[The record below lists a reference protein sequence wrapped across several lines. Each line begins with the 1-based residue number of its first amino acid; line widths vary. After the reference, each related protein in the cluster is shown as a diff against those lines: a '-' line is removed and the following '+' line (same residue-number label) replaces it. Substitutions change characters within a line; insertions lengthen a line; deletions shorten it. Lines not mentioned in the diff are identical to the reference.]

1 MLVGARKHYTI
12 RLPGGKELKLGDR
25 TYVMGVVNV
34 TPDSFSDGGKF
45 YEIDRAVE
53 RARELINAGADI
65 IDIGG
70 ESTRPFSDPIPLEE
84 ELKRTIPV
92 IEAIRDF
99 SDIPI
104 SIDTTKAEVA
114 RRAIAAGADI
124 INDVSALRF
133 DPEMVKVVAESGV
146 PVVLMHM
153 LGTPKTMQQNPHYDC
168 LFGEIIAFLQ
178 ERIQFAV
185 KGGVAREQIIVDP
198 GIGFGKTVTHNL
210 RLIRDLDVFNILERP
225 ILLGLSRKRFIGA
238 ILNRPVEEREL
249 GTAVANTIGIMAGAH
264 IVRVHDVAFQI
275 DAIRMA
281 DAIRAGFF
289 EENA

>member
-1 MLVGARKHYTI
+1 MFVGERKHYTI
-12 RLPGGKELKLGDR
+12 RLPRERELNLGER

-70 ESTRPFSDPIPLEE
+70 ESTRPFSDPIPPEE

-92 IEAIRDF
+92 IEAIRNF

-104 SIDTTKAEVA
+104 SIDTTKAKVA
-114 RRAIAAGADI
+114 RKAIAVGADI
-124 INDVSALRF
+124 VNDVSALRF
-133 DPEMVKVVAESGV
+133 DPEMVKVVAECGV

-168 LFGEIIAFLQ
+168 LLGEILAFLQ

-185 KGGVAREQIIVDP
+185 KGGVLREQIIIDP
-198 GIGFGKTVTHNL
+198 GIGFGKTAIHNL
-210 RLIRDLDVFNILERP
+210 RLIRDLDVFNVLERP

-249 GTAVANTIGIMAGAH
+249 GTAVANTVGIMAGAH

>member
-1 MLVGARKHYTI
+1 MFVGERKHYTI

-114 RRAIAAGADI
+114 RRALAAGADMV
-124 INDVSALRF
+124 NDVSALRF
-133 DPEMVKVVAESGV
+133 DPEMVKVVAEHGV

-168 LFGEIIAFLQ
+168 LFGEILDFLQ
-178 ERIQFAV
+178 ERIQLAV
-185 KGGVAREQIIVDP
+185 KGGVSREQIIIDP